1 MPWPTP
7 TATGSA
13 NPRWGPATASPERV
27 PDPSSGIRSRPRR
40 PDSGK
45 ARLPVT
51 IVTGFLGS
59 GKTTLVNHL
68 LANRQGLKIA
78 VMVNEIG
85 EIGIDHDLIISTGED
100 MLELSN
106 GCIRCSINNDLVDA
120 IGRILQRA
128 EALDHLILETTGL
141 ADPLPIALTFLRPEF
156 RSRLR
161 LDSIVTTADAANF
174 SLDLFESEPARNQLR
189 YGDIILLNKGDFAGA
204 AALEE
209 VERKIRTIKDEA
221 RIIRTTRS
229 EVPLALILGVGLFQE
244 GSLPSHD
251 HGDHDGHDHLANDG
265 FTSTSFVCDRPFALQ
280 PFQDFLDKQIS
291 ASVFR
296 GKGILWFAESEHR
309 FVFHLVGGRFSLDE
323 GPWMGSRQNRLV
335 LIGRALDAAAI
346 RRDLEECLA
355 PVVGLERAAG

>member
-1 MPWPTP
+1 M
-7 TATGSA
+7 S
-13 NPRWGPATASPERV
+13 
-27 PDPSSGIRSRPRR
+27 
-40 PDSGK
+40 

-68 LANRQGLKIA
+68 LATQHGLKIA

-106 GCIRCSINNDLVDA
+106 GCICCSINNDLVDA
-120 IGRILQRA
+120 IARVLQRG
-128 EALDHLILETTGL
+128 ETLDHLILETTGL
-141 ADPLPIALTFLRPEF
+141 ADPLPVALTFLRPEF
-156 RSRLR
+156 RGRVR

-189 YGDIILLNKGDFAGA
+189 YGDIILVNKGDLVGA
-204 AALEE
+204 ATLDE

-229 EVPLALILGVGLFQE
+229 EVPLALIMGLGLFEE
-244 GSLPSHD
+244 GSLQSHD

-265 FTSTSFVCDRPFALQ
+265 FTSMSFVSDQPFALQ
-280 PFQDFLDKQIS
+280 QFQDFLDKQLS

-296 GKGILWFAESEHR
+296 GKGILWFAESERR
-309 FVFHLVGGRFSLDE
+309 FVFHLVGG
-323 GPWMGSRQNRLV
+323 Q
-335 LIGRALDAAAI
+335 I
-346 RRDLEECLA
+346 LA
-355 PVVGLERAAG
+355 G

>member
-1 MPWPTP
+1 VTEK
-7 TATGSA
+7 
-13 NPRWGPATASPERV
+13 PA
-27 PDPSSGIRSRPRR
+27 
-40 PDSGK
+40 DSGK
-45 ARLPVT
+45 VRLPVT

-85 EIGIDHDLIISTGED
+85 EIGVDHDLIISTAED

-106 GCIRCSINNDLVDA
+106 GCICCSINNDLVDA
-120 IGRILQRA
+120 IGRVLQRG

-156 RSRLR
+156 RSRVR

-189 YGDIILLNKGDFAGA
+189 YGDIILLNKGDLAGEA
-204 AALEE
+204 TLDD

-221 RIIRTTRS
+221 RIVRTTHS
-229 EVPLALILGVGLFQE
+229 EVPLTLIMGLGLFRE
-244 GSLPSHD
+244 DSLQSHD
-251 HGDHDGHDHLANDG
+251 HDDHDGHDHLANDG
-265 FTSTSFVCDRPFALQ
+265 FTSVSFVSDRPFALQ
-280 PFQDFLDKQIS
+280 RFQEFLDKQLS

-296 GKGILWFAESEHR
+296 GKGILWFAENERR
-309 FVFHLVGGRFSLDE
+309 FIFHLVGGRFSLDE
-323 GPWMGSRQNRLV
+323 GPWTGPRRNRLV
-335 LIGRALDAAAI
+335 LIGRALDTGAI
-346 RRDLEECLA
+346 RRDLDECLA
-355 PVVGLERAAG
+355 PAAGLERAAG

>member
-1 MPWPTP
+1 MST
-7 TATGSA
+7 
-13 NPRWGPATASPERV
+13 
-27 PDPSSGIRSRPRR
+27 
-40 PDSGK
+40 
-45 ARLPVT
+45 RLPVT

-68 LANRQGLKIA
+68 LATQHGLKIA

-106 GCIRCSINNDLVDA
+106 GCICCSINNDLVDA
-120 IGRILQRA
+120 VARVLQRG

-156 RSRLR
+156 RSRVR

-189 YGDIILLNKGDFAGA
+189 YGDIILLNKGDLAGEA
-204 AALEE
+204 TLDE
-209 VERKIRTIKDEA
+209 VERKIRAIKDEA

-229 EVPLALILGVGLFQE
+229 EVPLALIMGLCLFETEPVQY
-244 GSLPSHD
+244 HD
-251 HGDHDGHDHLANDG
+251 HRDHDGHDHLANDG
-265 FTSTSFVCDRPFALQ
+265 FTSVAFLSNRPFALQ
-280 PFQDFLDKQIS
+280 QFQDFLDKQLS
-291 ASVFR
+291 PSVFR
-296 GKGILWFAESEHR
+296 GKGILWFAESERR

-323 GPWMGSRQNRLV
+323 GPWTGPRQNRLV
-335 LIGRALDAAAI
+335 LIGRELDGTAI
-346 RRDLEECLA
+346 RHGLEECLA
-355 PVVGLERAAG
+355 PAAGLTRAAG

>member
-1 MPWPTP
+1 M
-7 TATGSA
+7 SE
-13 NPRWGPATASPERV
+13 GPS
-27 PDPSSGIRSRPRR
+27 DF
-40 PDSGK
+40 GK

-68 LANRQGLKIA
+68 LATQHGLKIA

-106 GCIRCSINNDLVDA
+106 GCICCSINNDLVDA
-120 IGRILQRA
+120 IARVLQRG
-128 EALDHLILETTGL
+128 ETLDHLILETTGL
-141 ADPLPIALTFLRPEF
+141 ADPLPVALTFLRPEF
-156 RSRLR
+156 RGRVR

-189 YGDIILLNKGDFAGA
+189 YGDIILLNKGDLVGE
-204 AALEE
+204 AALDD

-229 EVPLALILGVGLFQE
+229 DVPLALIMGLGLFEE
-244 GSLPSHD
+244 GSVQSHD

-265 FTSTSFVCDRPFALQ
+265 FTSMSFVSDQPFALQ
-280 PFQDFLDKQIS
+280 RFQDFLDKQLS

-296 GKGILWFAESEHR
+296 GKGILWFAESERR

-323 GPWMGSRQNRLV
+323 GPWTGPRQNRLV
-335 LIGRALDAAAI
+335 LIGRELDSTSI
-346 RRDLEECLA
+346 RQGLEECLA
-355 PVVGLERAAG
+355 PAADLDRAAG